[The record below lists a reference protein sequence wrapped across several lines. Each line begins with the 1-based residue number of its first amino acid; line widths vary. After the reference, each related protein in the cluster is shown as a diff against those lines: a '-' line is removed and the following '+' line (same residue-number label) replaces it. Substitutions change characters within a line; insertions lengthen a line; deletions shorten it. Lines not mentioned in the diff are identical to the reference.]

1 MTKLIEIIK
10 GLTSGK
16 FYGKLT
22 IKFEHGKVV
31 HLVKE
36 ESLKV

>member
-1 MTKLIEIIK
+1 MAKLMEIIK
-10 GLTSGK
+10 GLISCS

-22 IKFEHGKVV
+22 IKFEHGKIV

>member
-1 MTKLIEIIK
+1 MNKLIKIIE

-16 FYGKLT
+16 FYGKLV

-36 ESLKV
+36 ESIKV

>member
-10 GLTSGK
+10 GLTSQC

-22 IKFEHGKVV
+22 IRFEHGKVV
-31 HLVKE
+31 HLTKE
-36 ESLKV
+36 ESIKV